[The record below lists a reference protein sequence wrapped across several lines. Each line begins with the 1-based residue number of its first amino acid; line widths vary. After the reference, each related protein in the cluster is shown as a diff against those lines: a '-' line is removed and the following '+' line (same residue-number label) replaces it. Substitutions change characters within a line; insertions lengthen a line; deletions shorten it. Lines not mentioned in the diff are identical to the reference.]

1 MNTESDGVPQQNNG
15 QRIDLIKFY
24 NTVFVQ
30 VVKDNALKYS
40 SNSVRYNTLNIYL
53 LKINLIFIFLIR
65 MII

>member
-1 MNTESDGVPQQNNG
+1 MKNNYFLFIENIEIDGIPQQNNG

-40 SNSVRYNTLNIYL
+40 SNSVS
-53 LKINLIFIFLIR
+53 
-65 MII
+65 